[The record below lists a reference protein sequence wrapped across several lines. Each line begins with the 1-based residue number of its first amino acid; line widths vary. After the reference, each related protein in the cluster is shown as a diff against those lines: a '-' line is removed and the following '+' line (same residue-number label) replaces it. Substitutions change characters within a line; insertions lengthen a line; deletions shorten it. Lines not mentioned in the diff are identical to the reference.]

1 MGEFLVYYQVFQGE
15 EKFKNKL
22 KGVLDMAKVRIN
34 MNKELVK
41 LIHRPVYKDVVCYTH
56 SDSYEAVYKN
66 NSIVN
71 HPTADDVNID
81 FLMSNELKGAAH
93 KYYNSP
99 TNIRRIYITY
109 RGVVVLYYTS
119 FIENGVR
126 STKGHWILRSFP
138 ASLNFKEILS
148 KMISYDADRNKY
160 FMERAVN
167 KKAKEPIE
175 YSVSGGIFS
184 ILENP
189 WVLGNIEEIYF
200 DWVSLMCEHEG
211 GLQWPNGM
219 KSKNVAYQFATNQV
233 KPQIIKADYITSSV
247 AKFRMWSDATRKS
260 YPRLRTVTFI
270 SNLGDIL
277 FNPQMPFDKVDSE
290 FNDISKAGV
299 MWYRAPQ
306 NVEIFKQTGSV
317 VWYHDFTEGLKVRNK
332 EFKCYPGIYL
342 FDEKYLGDVFE
353 SYKQKID
360 DYNRKLQYG
369 DKAEEETKEEEK
381 AQEESNVDTD
391 LEDLVQR
398 LVKQYGTQTAIYILR
413 IAATGYQSK
422 DIHEIVKSVSEKNQI
437 QMKKYL
443 GVN

>member
-1 MGEFLVYYQVFQGE
+1 MGNIKVNLGREIYNLV
-15 EKFKNKL
+15 
-22 KGVLDMAKVRIN
+22 
-34 MNKELVK
+34 
-41 LIHRPVYKDVVCYTH
+41 HRPVYKGAVCYTH
-56 SDSYEAVYKN
+56 PDSWGKSDYGKGKENELVARGNYHSTINIEMDESIFASREFSEAVHN
-66 NSIVN
+66 
-71 HPTADDVNID
+71 
-81 FLMSNELKGAAH
+81 
-93 KYYNSP
+93 YYNSP
-99 TNIRRIYITY
+99 TNIRRIFITY
-109 RGVVVLYYTS
+109 RGVAVLYYTS
-119 FIENGVR
+119 FIEKGAR
-126 STKGHWILRSFP
+126 SDKGHWVLRSFP
-138 ASLNFKEILS
+138 AGIDFKTILS
-148 KMISYDADRNKY
+148 KIVSYEADFNK
-160 FMERAVN
+160 FRMEAAVN
-167 KKAKEPIE
+167 KRAKMPDKYHI
-175 YSVSGGIFS
+175 YGTLAST
-184 ILENP
+184 LNTP
-189 WVLGNIEEIYF
+189 WILGNIEEFYF
-200 DWVSLMCEHEG
+200 DWVGLMANDFQLG
-211 GLQWPNGM
+211 NGN
-219 KSKNVAYQFATNQV
+219 SVYNFAYQAATGQI
-233 KPQIIKADYITSSV
+233 KPQIVSTDQLTNSMKIFTGGTAYD
-247 AKFRMWSDATRKS
+247 RNR

-270 SNLGDIL
+270 SNLGDVL

-290 FNDISKAGV
+290 FNDISKAGM

-306 NVEIFKQTGSV
+306 NVEIFKRTGSV

-332 EFKCYPGIYL
+332 EFRCYPGIYL

-443 GVN
+443 GVKYC